1 MPMIYITRNTIVLMI
16 YDTLQKYIIRLIK
29 YQLLYM
35 NKKLIELIIQILFEI
50 EKDRYI
56 DRFEIEK
63 DQKKLKKIKI

>member
-1 MPMIYITRNTIVLMI
+1 MIYITGNTIVLMI